1 MCSFALAKSILT
13 MPDVPK
19 PVVTSKPADTQP
31 VNAMKQRPMTAL
43 PNIDWKPGEPW
54 PGQWIKYPADE
65 VLPNGISVEVTGGVI
80 TGVIDENPNKAKHDI
95 LGTRYVVGDIDTT
108 DVTPALWRTLDM
120 EMPKPDGSIAKLS
133 VARPLWWLQ
142 ETKAKSGG
150 TVDIGMQE
158 VGISG
163 EAQVLKIKPCP
174 HDSRDNRKGMN
185 LVIGKIEHQNAEVWE
200 LVFDNNSDK
209 PLGVTANHPIFS
221 FDRNDWIPAGELR
234 LSERVKTLKV
244 NGSATLTAKSQHPTR
259 ETVYNLEV
267 HRSHAYHVADQGILA
282 HNNNILTCSIAGGKL
297 DYLFGRVVSGQHN
310 TARSLE
316 NLAQMR
322 RVGLWDDVASRTVI
336 QNHLTEA
343 AQNGSNVVRRFTTEH
358 GTFVVK
364 ESLLQGPSGKFV
376 KFESTWEEVKDGIL
390 RLTTVIPFGG

>member
-1 MCSFALAKSILT
+1 
-13 MPDVPK
+13 
-19 PVVTSKPADTQP
+19 
-31 VNAMKQRPMTAL
+31 
-43 PNIDWKPGEPW
+43 
-54 PGQWIKYPADE
+54 
-65 VLPNGISVEVTGGVI
+65 
-80 TGVIDENPNKAKHDI
+80 
-95 LGTRYVVGDIDTT
+95 
-108 DVTPALWRTLDM
+108 
-120 EMPKPDGSIAKLS
+120 
-133 VARPLWWLQ
+133 
-142 ETKAKSGG
+142 
-150 TVDIGMQE
+150 
-158 VGISG
+158 
-163 EAQVLKIKPCP
+163 
-174 HDSRDNRKGMN
+174 
-185 LVIGKIEHQNAEVWE
+185 
-200 LVFDNNSDK
+200 
-209 PLGVTANHPIFS
+209 
-221 FDRNDWIPAGELR
+221 
-234 LSERVKTLKV
+234 VKTLKG